1 MNNTEEKENQKDKP
15 KEKKV
20 YLSSNINNDI
30 QKQNVE
36 HMKKVIVENSIYTY
50 TGQKMDGIEYQLFYR
65 YLESRTKPNK
75 SPNSFNI
82 RIERLYNTIVDMYS
96 DFIQDYGD
104 ILKTTKHLMNG
115 ETTKTIV
122 DNNDTTKSF

>member
-1 MNNTEEKENQKDKP
+1 MYITEEENKREKP

-20 YLSSNINNDI
+20 YLSSNINDEI
-30 QKQNVE
+30 QKKSVDY
-36 HMKKVIVENSIYTY
+36 MKKVIVKNSIYTY
-50 TGQKMDGIEYQLFYR
+50 TGQKMDGIKYQLFYR

-104 ILKTTKHLMNG
+104 ILKTTKHLMN
-115 ETTKTIV
+115 EQTTKTIV
-122 DNNDTTKSF
+122 DNNNTTKSYN